1 MSARRLDLVLLWHMH
16 QPDYR
21 DHASGEFTLPWV
33 YLHAIKDYADMAW
46 HLERHE
52 VCAVV
57 NFAPVLLDQLEDYGA
72 QFAGGALRDPLLRL
86 LAREEST
93 PLTGAER
100 QHALAQCFHADHGS
114 MVEPFAA
121 YRRLAEVHR
130 AALSQGPEGIGY
142 LADRYFYDLVTWYHL
157 AWTGETVRRESEVV
171 ARLMSEGAD
180 FTHADRAA
188 LLAEVGALVRAIV
201 PRYRALAASGRV
213 ELSTTPQHHPIG
225 PLLLDFHALH
235 EATPQAPLPEFG
247 RYPGGIAR
255 LGAQIDAA
263 LASHAARFG
272 EPARGMWPAE
282 GAISLA
288 CLRQLGARGMRWV
301 ASGEGVLANSL
312 REHGG
317 YDRGRDLYHA
327 YRADGADP
335 VVFFRDDRLSDLIGF
350 EYRRWHG
357 RDAASNLI
365 GELERIARE
374 APQGETPLVAVILD
388 GENPWEH
395 FPYNGFY
402 FLSDLYQGLRAH
414 AAIRTWTFSSFLAR
428 HGAAG
433 TRTLPALKAGS
444 WVQGNLLT
452 WIGTPAKNR
461 AWDLLCSAKQS
472 FDLVISSGRLS
483 AAAQDAARRQLSD
496 CEGSDWFWWLQDGSP
511 SPAML
516 AFDRLFRAKL
526 AHLYRL
532 LGLPA
537 PIRLA
542 EPICRGDAEGDSAA
556 AMRRSGT

>member
-21 DHASGEFTLPWV
+21 DHASGEFALPWV
-33 YLHAIKDYADMAW
+33 YLHAIKDYTDMAW
-46 HLERHE
+46 HLEHHD
-52 VCAVV
+52 VHAVV

-72 QFAGGALRDPLLRL
+72 QFASAALRDPLLRL
-86 LAREEST
+86 LAREETT
-93 PLTGAER
+93 PLSVTER
-100 QHALAQCFHADHGS
+100 QHALAQCFHADHRS
-114 MVEPFAA
+114 MVEPFPA

-188 LLAEVGALVRAIV
+188 LLTEIGALVRAIV
-201 PRYRALAASGRV
+201 PRYRRLAESGRV
-213 ELSTTPQHHPIG
+213 ELSATPQHHPIG
-225 PLLLDFHALH
+225 PLLLDFHALL

-263 LASHAARFG
+263 LAAHAARFG

-288 CLRQLGARGMRWV
+288 FLRQLGERGVRWV

-317 YDRGRDLYHA
+317 YDRKRDLYHL
-327 YRADGADP
+327 YRAGGTAL
-335 VVFFRDDRLSDLIGF
+335 FFRDDRLSDLIGF
-350 EYRRWHG
+350 EYRNWHG

-365 GELERIARE
+365 GELERIAGE

-388 GENPWEH
+388 GENAWEH

-414 AAIRTWTFSSFLAR
+414 GSIRTWTFGGYLAQ
-428 HGAAG
+428 HAAAAS
-433 TRTLPALKAGS
+433 RTLPALKAGS

-461 AWDLLCSAKQS
+461 AWDLLCGAKQS

-496 CEGSDWFWWLQDGSP
+496 CEGSDWFWWLQDGSA

-532 LGLPA
+532 LGLPV

-542 EPICRGDAEGDSAA
+542 DPICRADGEGGSAA
-556 AMRRSGT
+556 AMRRSGA